1 MAKKKA
7 AKKVAG
13 GKVPDMKSIVK
24 ANKRVRTTKATFEIA
39 KTQSRARKEEYE
51 GAVHD
56 LTRLI
61 QDVEK
66 GQAHLFA

>member
-7 AKKVAG
+7 TKKDAQ

-24 ANKRVRTTKATFEIA
+24 ANKRVRTTKATFDIA
-39 KTQSRARKEEYE
+39 KSQSRARKDEYE
-51 GAVHD
+51 GAVAD
-56 LTRLI
+56 LTTLI
-61 QDVEK
+61 QDVER